1 MKRYPPSI
9 LVALYSSLI
18 MTLLFLGFSLM
29 SGNVNANI
37 LVYSVA
43 FFVTAIIGLTI
54 VIEFVVYRKMKVLEI
69 KQAQEIRKL
78 KEIEVVRREF
88 IGNVSHEL
96 KTPIFAIEG
105 FIETL
110 LDGALEDEKVNR
122 KFLKKALKHSERL
135 STLVQDLLV
144 ITKIEA
150 GDIEMKIKEFDAH
163 QMILDVMESLDHKLN
178 RKGRSVSL
186 DLRINGLDHVK
197 VLGDRERID
206 QVLYNLLDNAIK
218 YGSMDGQVIIEIQN
232 YADDQ
237 ILLKVTDDGPGIEP
251 KHLPRLFERF
261 YRVDKSRSRDKGGT
275 GLGLAICKHLIE
287 AHDEKIWVES
297 VEGKGSTFQFTLTKA
312 E

>member
-1 MKRYPPSI
+1 MKKYPPSV

-18 MTLLFLGFSLM
+18 LTIIFMVFSYM
-29 SGNVNANI
+29 GGNTGPNVWVFSI
-37 LVYSVA
+37 A
-43 FFVTAIIGLTI
+43 FFVASIIGLTA
-54 VIEFVVYRKMKVLEI
+54 VIELVVYRRMKVLDFKRQQEI
-69 KQAQEIRKL
+69 KKL

-110 LDGALEDEKVNR
+110 LDGALHDEKVNK
-122 KFLKKALKHSERL
+122 KFLKKALKHAERL

-163 QMILDVMESLDHKLN
+163 QLVIDVMESLEDKLT
-178 RKGRSVSL
+178 RKGRDVTLALAVNCAEHIS
-186 DLRINGLDHVK
+186 
-197 VLGDRERID
+197 VLGDRERIE
-206 QVLYNLLDNAIK
+206 QVLYNLVDNAIK
-218 YGSMDGQVIIEIQN
+218 YGDLKGQVTVELK
-232 YADDQ
+232 DHSDEQ
-237 ILLKVTDDGPGIEP
+237 ILILVKDNGQGIEP

-287 AHDEKIWVES
+287 AHDERIWVES
-297 VEGKGSTFQFTLTKA
+297 EEGKGSIFQFTLTKA
-312 E
+312 S